1 MLQSVLDAL
10 MELRPPFA
18 PYEADIH
25 ALVAEQLARSG
36 LPYTH
41 EAKLGPGCRIDFL
54 VGDVGVE
61 VKKGRADP
69 KRWGQQLSRYA
80 SCGGLSGLILVTQ
93 HSVAMP
99 ESVGSVPLR
108 VLSIQRL
115 WGVAL

>member
-1 MLQSVLDAL
+1 MLQGVLDAL
-10 MELRPPFA
+10 TELRPPFA

-25 ALVAEQLARSG
+25 ALVAAQLTASG
-36 LPYTH
+36 LAYIH

-69 KRWGQQLSRYA
+69 KRWLEQLTRYA
-80 SCGGLSGLILVTQ
+80 RCGGLFGIILVTQ
-93 HSVAMP
+93 HTVCMP
-99 ESVGSVPLR
+99 ERVSDVPLR
-108 VLSIQRL
+108 VLSLQRL